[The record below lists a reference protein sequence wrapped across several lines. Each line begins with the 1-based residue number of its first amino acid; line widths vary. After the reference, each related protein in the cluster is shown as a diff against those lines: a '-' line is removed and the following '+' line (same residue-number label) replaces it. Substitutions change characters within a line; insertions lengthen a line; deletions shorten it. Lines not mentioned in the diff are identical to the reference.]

1 MKMAGGEKAKSSGE
15 YGEKIVKNLLELFGW
30 KNCNSGV
37 TVPCVYQEAHKK
49 KGFKKSEKHGID
61 YVFQYKSPL
70 RDATKQDVLI
80 SVKCRD
86 GYPKTEDGIKSK
98 FKEFLV
104 DIAFASECY
113 PACEISKRKIVAT
126 NKKICSLLIFWID
139 RNRNDGREKE
149 SVIDKIG
156 GFYLR
161 EGCHYDTAALI
172 DNNRAQFLY
181 TSINF
186 AKSKYGEDNCK
197 FFYINTGLN
206 NANLNRK
213 YSGTVLPFEYLN
225 SDVLPMAINQ
235 NNQNVLL
242 LLVKDEFC
250 EEYLRRLIGL
260 AQEITSDWAANII
273 IAFPNYNEFEN
284 GESVISA
291 KSDFEDSS
299 FTDKITVLTYAPDF
313 RDEV

>member
-1 MKMAGGEKAKSSGE
+1 MAGGEKAKSSGE

-37 TVPCVYQEAHKK
+37 TVPCVYQEVHKK
-49 KGFKKSEKHGID
+49 KGFEKSEKHGID

-70 RDATKQDVLI
+70 RDATKHDVLI

-113 PACEISKRKIVAT
+113 PACEISKRKIAAT
-126 NKKICSLLIFWID
+126 NKKICSSLIFWID

-161 EGCHYDTAALI
+161 EACHYDTVALI

-213 YSGTVLPFEYLN
+213 YSGTVMPYEYLN

-273 IAFPNYNEFEN
+273 IAFPNYNEFED

-291 KSDFEDSS
+291 KSDFEDSN
-299 FTDKITVLTYAPDF
+299 FTDKITVLTYDPDF

>member
-1 MKMAGGEKAKSSGE
+1 MAGGEKAKSSGE
-15 YGEKIVKNLLELFGW
+15 YGEKIVKKLLDLFGW
-30 KNCNSGV
+30 SNCNSGV

-49 KGFKKSEKHGID
+49 KGSEKSEKHGID

-70 RDATKQDVLI
+70 RDATKHDVLI

-113 PACEISKRKIVAT
+113 PACEISKRKIPAT
-126 NKKICSLLIFWID
+126 DKKVCSSLIFWID

-156 GFYLR
+156 GFYLK
-161 EGCHYDTAALI
+161 EECHYDTVALI

-181 TSINF
+181 TSIKF
-186 AKSKYGEDNCK
+186 AKSKFGENNCK

-213 YSGTVLPFEYLN
+213 YSGTILPFEYLN
-225 SDVLPMAINQ
+225 SDVLPMAVNQ

-242 LLVKDEFC
+242 LLVKDGFC
-250 EEYLRRLIGL
+250 EDYLRRLIGL

-273 IAFPNYNEFEN
+273 IAFPNYNEFEDA
-284 GESVISA
+284 ELVISA

-299 FTDKITVLTYAPDF
+299 FTDKITVLTYDPDF